1 MGLKRIFRTTMPRP
15 QIRKSVSPKVTEALK
30 WSRYF
35 YVFFVCAVVFL
46 IFGRSIIPKPL
57 FAVLL
62 LVAFTA
68 FVVMWLWAAY
78 VIPPAA
84 LETARELNYHPDA
97 NVRALQKGEITI
109 EEYVRRKENGISS
122 ATDLQASNPA
132 ASAFGPSDRLLSK

>member
-1 MGLKRIFRTTMPRP
+1 MFGS
-15 QIRKSVSPKVTEALK
+15 SV
-30 WSRYF
+30 
-35 YVFFVCAVVFL
+35 
-46 IFGRSIIPKPL
+46 IPKPL

-62 LVAFTA
+62 LVSFTA

-109 EEYVRRKENGISS
+109 EEYVRRKENVISS

-132 ASAFGPSDRLLSK
+132 ASAFSPSDRLPLK